1 VLRLLPPIVDPNV
14 LVGPE
19 TSDDAA
25 VYRLSDD
32 LALVLTVDYFTPIV
46 DDPYAFGQIAAANA
60 LSDVYAMGG
69 RPIAMLS
76 IVGFPKDK
84 LPLGLLG
91 EILKGGAE
99 KGREA
104 GVSVVGGHSI
114 DDAEP
119 KVGYAVVGLVHPAR
133 VWKNVGARPGDALV
147 LTKPIG
153 TGIISTAIK
162 KGAAPETAVTAAVR
176 TMATLNRAAAE
187 AVSEVL
193 AHAVTDVTGFG
204 LLGHLAEMT
213 MGSGVRAR
221 LTASRIPLLPD
232 VVRLAEA
239 GHVPGGTKRNLR
251 FSATVTRWDAAIAEQ
266 LRAVLAD
273 AQTSGGLLVS
283 TPDARALLAALERA
297 GVGGAS
303 QIGEVVAADP
313 AGTIEVVP

>member
-1 VLRLLPPIVDPNV
+1 VLRLLPPLTDPNL

-19 TSDDAA
+19 TCDDAA

-84 LPLGLLG
+84 LPLGILG

-119 KVGYAVVGLVHPAR
+119 KIGYAVTGLVHPAR
-133 VWKNVGARPGDALV
+133 VWRNVGARPGDALV

-162 KGAAPETAVTAAVR
+162 QAKAPPAAVDAAVR

-187 AVSEVL
+187 AASQITV
-193 AHAVTDVTGFG
+193 HAVTDVTGFG
-204 LLGHLAEMT
+204 LLGHLREMT
-213 MGSGVRAR
+213 CGSGVRAR
-221 LTASRIPLLPD
+221 LTVSRIALLPE
-232 VVRLAEA
+232 VLALAEA
-239 GHVPGGTKRNLR
+239 GCVPGGTKRNLR
-251 FSATVTRWDAAIAEQ
+251 AVASVVQWDPRIPEP
-266 LRAVLAD
+266 LRAVIGD
-273 AQTSGGLLVS
+273 AQTSGGLLVA
-283 TPDARALLAALERA
+283 TPDGPALLAALERA
-297 GVGGAS
+297 GVSEAR
-303 QIGEVVAADP
+303 QIGEIGADDA